1 MSSPKHTYRLKTF
14 VRDAW
19 WTIVVGRL
27 AYLEGWLDAARER
40 PGPRPA
46 LRLVRSDGRVMA
58 EAGAKIT
65 VSIGQVVGFATPEQ
79 YEAAAAVALETAR
92 QLREHERRR
101 ADLRIVREQREP

>member
-1 MSSPKHTYRLKTF
+1 MSSPKHNYRLEIF

-19 WTIVVGRL
+19 RTIVVGRL

-58 EAGAKIT
+58 EAGAKIN

-79 YEAAAAVALETAR
+79 YEAAAAVELETAR
-92 QLREHERRR
+92 QLREHEQRR
-101 ADLRIVREQREP
+101 ADMRAERKRP